1 MILFFFTLSFLFS
14 EHGFDEV
21 AIPNP
26 SAKLKMINHPLYLQY
41 IEYIIRAYEGKI
53 LRTMN

>member
-26 SAKLKMINHPLYLQY
+26 SAKLKMINHPLNFTNNELM
-41 IEYIIRAYEGKI
+41 EVP
-53 LRTMN
+53 